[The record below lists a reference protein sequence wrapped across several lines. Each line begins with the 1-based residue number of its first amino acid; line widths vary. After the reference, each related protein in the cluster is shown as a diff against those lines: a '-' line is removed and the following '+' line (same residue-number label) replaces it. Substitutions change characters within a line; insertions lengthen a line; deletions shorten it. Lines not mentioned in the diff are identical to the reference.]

1 MKFVFV
7 DQIGFALVIM
17 TFCLKHILLLVLD
30 TCGNWK
36 LQSAML
42 CHTKNKKK
50 TELLDIFKNGKSIKI
65 DKIKHYK
72 SRWVKVVL

>member
-17 TFCLKHILLLVLD
+17 AFCLKHILLLVLD

-42 CHTKNKKK
+42 CHTKN
-50 TELLDIFKNGKSIKI
+50 
-65 DKIKHYK
+65 
-72 SRWVKVVL
+72 

>member
-17 TFCLKHILLLVLD
+17 AFCLKHILLLVLD

-50 TELLDIFKNGKSIKI
+50 NRTAGYF
-65 DKIKHYK
+65 
-72 SRWVKVVL
+72 